1 MTVDIA
7 FSINRTLQV
16 PLTVVVNSIL
26 SNTRHQL
33 EQDLLRFNIVVPVGE
48 TVFFEEKLKAAF
60 LERYSFDQVE
70 FRVREFS
77 PPAYLKQYLDNK
89 FKEKKPERRISRYMQ
104 YARLF
109 LKEIFPDVGRVVY
122 FDADIIV
129 LGDVRSLFDQGSLLT
144 PNNYLAA
151 VPQFFPAI
159 FYFSNPFKVWADLR
173 KFKSTFN
180 SGVLLTDL
188 SFWTEQTYD
197 LLKHYLALDEKNG
210 YQLYHLGDETIF
222 NLVFKDTYIPLAKE
236 WNCCGYGQGHWVAK
250 ILEKDPKRMKAI
262 HWSGGHHK
270 PWQSERVIY
279 SDLWRS
285 YLPTQVGVAS

>member
-16 PLTVVVNSIL
+16 PLLVVLNSIL
-26 SNTRHQL
+26 SNTTHQ
-33 EQDLLRFNIVVPVGE
+33 EQEAPLRFNIVVPVGE
-48 TVFFEEKLKAAF
+48 VDFFKEKLAAAF
-60 LERYSFDQVE
+60 LADDSPEKYDPNRVE

-89 FKEKKPERRISRYMQ
+89 FQEKKPERRLSRYMQ

-109 LKEIFPDVGRVVY
+109 FKDVFPDVGRLIY

-129 LGDVRSLFDQGSLLT
+129 LGDVRSLFAQGNILT
-144 PNNYLAA
+144 PQNYLAA

-159 FYFSNPFKVWADLR
+159 FYFSNPLKVLSELRQFKN
-173 KFKSTFN
+173 TFN

-188 SFWTEQTYD
+188 SFWTEQTYN
-197 LLKHYLALDEKNG
+197 LLKHYLTLDEKNN

-222 NLVFKDTYIPLAKE
+222 NLMFKDTYVPLSKD
-236 WNCCGYGQGHWVAK
+236 WNCCGYGQAYWVTSL
-250 ILEKDPKRMKAI
+250 IRKDPKKMKAI

-270 PWQSERVIY
+270 PWENERVIY

-285 YLPTQVGVAS
+285 YLPA